1 MNDKF
6 NQLYNYLKSN
16 GMTDLDAQSFYD
28 TYRTDS
34 SKLNKLYGY
43 LKSNGMTDLD
53 PNSFRNSYFGANQS
67 KQNWRISKEKGA
79 GSLDYRKSDF
89 RTYDIV
95 EETQKGMTKEER
107 KKTGFDYTPE
117 QIAAGKKAVAMEE
130 APVIEYSDLK
140 LRRGKD
146 GVFYKVEGNN
156 WYEVA
161 FPRDM
166 SKNIINESIVSLEGS
181 DLYKINDPKKVE
193 SLNIEFGEK
202 VKLPNAGFDTDQK
215 LIKTGIDTKIPS
227 ALNKQVKPE
236 EELYDVFGGW
246 DDNTRGLRFRKND
259 RTNTW
264 EQYKPGVDSEWSV
277 VTETMAKE
285 LNKRHGGNYGSV
297 PKQAKN
303 LTDQEILNKTYGQE
317 GGSGVLKRELLPD
330 GEVTFG
336 LPKSVENASWFKT
349 LYPQTMMGQAV
360 NAEEA
365 RRRGVKSFEENVQ
378 RYVTTN
384 NIANLEEE
392 EAVKMLTNQFGRFGF
407 EFIESGAGDEMIVR
421 TKDGSREIL
430 INLDTKDPSQNLRLQ
445 DFLIVNQDPSSYEA
459 GNQKYA
465 ELINRDRRLIYSNN
479 GSNSPSLYKDLQEL
493 FNDEDYKIWSQNLP
507 YGELEQEVNQRIGEY
522 RSLMNKPGVNSSQ
535 VFKDMETF
543 KKSPMYQQ
551 YQKQKKEAFELE
563 RMKMQSLYDEVKLD
577 PGPNSRA
584 RQKVRMFLSDKY
596 LDKTRTEYN
605 AMLNDIKQSAKFLK
619 TRYDE
624 YNAELQKL
632 NTSNLTPEQ
641 IRVKKEQL
649 DKMALQLDIDRSNLV
664 RRQKAV
670 TTEAK
675 QLEYLTG
682 KYVVD
687 VAKEGGFIGG
697 LMNSFSDGISKMIK
711 TGDVVGRLQAETK
724 GSQIADNMTD
734 EEKRYYK
741 TKGYSLEEI
750 KIAEANKAWKKSK
763 EDFSNRMKSAIGDL
777 ATTKEYQKSE
787 DRGIV
792 SKALFGLAES
802 LPAMATSV
810 VNPYVSLGALS
821 AQAYSSLED
830 EMLNDPD
837 FETTPLTEMNLIALP
852 YAIGMG
858 ALERYGLRTLM
869 SNNPLAK
876 SLIMKSIQGAL
887 KKTVGK
893 GSAELLQNVL
903 DKEIKSNMAKFGV
916 RVLGGTLIE
925 AETGA
930 TQSLVLDI
938 GYKSLINEIKKDD
951 RLASEL
957 TGGEFFDTPDS
968 FMDGLKMV
976 IEDGIAEGIGGMV
989 MSGAGAISQKVI
1001 NGNISLYDNEDVD
1014 FLRTVSTDN
1023 EIRKMIVIRL
1033 KSDMLSGKIT
1043 RSEAQN
1049 QLNALDKVGAIFNAM
1064 PENLSV
1070 EDQVRSVNLM
1080 TERQRLEKEI
1090 DGKDQSLVAAQNERI
1105 TEINNELQKISKD
1118 AFQKQTTGEVSV
1130 QPEARVSEEVE
1141 GRVPETRLEEVTEEG
1156 KKESINPSQINSSE
1170 ISNRNKE
1177 AESRLR
1183 AEGVENLFI
1192 GANLPTGSLENAI
1205 PVIVDVIN
1213 GITVATYANEKTG
1226 LIDTIISGF
1235 SEKNFVGYYR
1245 IYENGKPTNKWS
1257 SKFENQETGEK
1268 NIDIKKKDN
1277 FKTMIASVQ
1286 ERLPSDHKYTE
1297 KTSISTDGLRVW
1309 NNQIDRGTYELEYDN
1324 NGNLVTDRV
1333 SINGDAL
1340 VNELGV
1346 PVNQGAFQSIR
1357 VKTEEEFNKVKKVLL
1372 PYLEKFGLNENNIY
1386 WRKPTG
1392 PAIAQGSIV
1401 QIDLPVLNP
1410 SKSKADTNN
1419 RSIEVM
1425 IEDVRSKLGHENN
1438 KKMFDEFINLLEES
1452 LNRTGFNGLT
1462 IEELEILLK
1471 GLNNNSVA
1479 IVGGVSSPTRN
1490 NVEREDL
1497 DTAWIESPSNLT
1509 PSEVYEYQKAL
1520 VKLKEYLS
1528 SMSNRQQP
1536 QSTDKIEKDR
1546 FTVEGSEPIFIGD
1559 IVKNLVN
1566 NRYAELVAL
1575 EGASQS
1581 EITIDKPI
1589 IASNTTAE
1597 LDRVKSVDMATEDG
1611 ATFNIDGTKY
1621 EGGGLVVPI
1630 VSENTTVEEITP
1642 EMISDFVEKH
1652 SSKIGDQNTVK
1663 VGIYKFPNS
1672 NKVSI
1677 DLNIVAPE
1685 SSRQQA
1691 IEFAK
1696 AADQESLFDLS
1707 TFENVKTGG
1716 TGANPTQFTDDQFKE
1731 IAKALNE
1738 GRTPS
1743 FAAPTQQNL
1752 VTLEN
1757 VEEVADK
1764 RTATATKLVLNALP
1778 DVKIY
1783 IHKTNEEY
1791 SAAIGE
1797 EYEAGD
1803 RGAYDT
1809 QEGAIHIN
1817 LAAGGNAQTVF
1828 HEAIH
1833 HALLKKGMDSGA
1845 ILDLAN
1851 GLNRIITDKK
1861 LKKRLSDFISQYE
1874 TSDQAEEYLSELGAI
1889 MAEAEIELT
1898 TTKFNQ
1904 FKALIARIFQKL
1916 GLPKSMIPFLNAM
1929 NSENAV
1935 DFINSLTKSLR
1946 TGEEIIYESNTQ
1958 EIKNPIDKIKKSKII
1973 GSSKTKIEIVYVEQD
1988 RMQELIDKGLLE
2000 QVKDISVFNGK
2011 YVATTSP
2018 DDMLVGNIFINGDL
2032 KAQGNGGL
2040 FFVTK
2045 FGDVWASSNK
2055 IVADQIANRI
2065 NKSLEIN
2072 GGKGYLV
2079 LVKGTDAKLISSPQ
2093 GASSSL
2099 KIVESLVSDGLI
2111 SPSDFRKAVISAL
2124 QNNKDTK
2131 AKINFSGKLSSSDMI
2146 SAVDSLFDDV
2156 SKSSF
2161 DNRGTL
2167 LKSIIV
2173 ELGKTESTK
2182 INSNKI
2188 IEFLGGDTSK
2198 NIGWSE
2204 TSKNTKTSQSVID
2217 LIAGISREELTK
2229 GLNGGDIYAIIE
2241 VNDEVKVSKDSHQS
2255 YPFHI
2260 KQKNGKA
2267 PKLILLENRQ
2277 NGRDVMVSSSNENI
2291 DELGK
2296 SFDGKVLGRASN
2308 GYGDGYINTSKEK
2321 EGKQIKKQ
2329 KVLTSDIGINRSDIP
2344 LDKSSENISIGKMTS
2359 SNGNILELSAKE
2371 INLSYPGKKKFV
2383 RRIEAVDNDGK
2394 KAIISF
2400 WRDKSDVLEK
2410 DNMII
2415 LHVEGVNGYGTDLI
2429 NTLISESKE
2438 DGVKKIIADDVLS
2451 LNAAKYWEDKLG
2463 FSKDPDNKSIRFLDL
2478 DSSKKFKKHKGEK
2491 ITAPVA
2497 GNKLFN
2503 EPLKD
2508 AENIARSYMQS
2519 IGMEYVPVEK
2529 ITKLDEDLSK
2539 RISDAY
2545 DQMENNPN
2553 DPKVKAAYEAM
2564 AKETLDQYDA
2574 IVKEGYNV
2582 EINNNEPYSNSE
2594 AMIKDLKD
2602 NKRMKI
2608 FSTESGFGDEPITEE
2623 QRSENLL
2630 LKDSGRKDVNGET
2643 LLINDVFRFVH
2654 DFFGHAKLG
2663 NSFGPVGEEN
2673 AWRVHS
2679 EMYSPEARKAMT
2691 SETRGQNS
2699 WVNFSGVNDAAFKK
2713 RDKAREL
2720 RKEGKTEEA
2729 DRLVGEVYEEMKFA
2743 DQKVGILPDFAIEEG
2758 TRFKKQKPTSKQEAI
2773 QKAKD
2778 KYELSVEKR
2787 GNSHEQ
2793 GVSAALGDLQ
2803 KSDWFANA
2811 DDTAREDAV
2820 REIKAFFG
2828 EKIKK
2833 APSVAKILGKPKP
2846 ETQTKTVDAL
2856 RKEFFTAWNKASREA
2871 KADLNSKRKA
2881 IGAVIKSMVRSGKIT
2896 TKQSAVITDRASSIN
2911 LDNPVIVQRFLDYV
2925 AKVFADANYQEKLSN
2940 AFSARRAIRRLTNSN
2955 NQAEVIGMAKAF
2967 LNIDPSMVEDID
2979 TYNEIADSIKN
2990 AMAPSVVRGEQVKF
3004 KQPANIADVNEYTMD
3019 EISRQEEIKKD
3030 QLLAEYDYLKDAGLI
3045 SKDMTLNEIRKI
3057 IEDMKST
3064 DTDINDDVKDF
3075 VERRLDMML
3084 GIVESI
3090 IRTGINPITGES
3102 MEISDKNKDILK
3114 AIMKMDL
3121 KELDTRSLIYL
3132 SESVDNFLNNGITS
3146 GLEANVQ
3153 SYVGAMKVKALV
3165 NAGVKSVGI
3174 KTKASKIASTEILS
3188 IPLLF
3193 EKLFRGTTIGTRIM
3207 SDMGLLDM
3215 VNGKNKAELIYNK
3228 ILESYTKQDFYGKDF
3243 MTQQNIIERGMLA
3256 YLMRNVNGDNAQVK
3270 AELNRRID
3278 AISESIEQLKEGNS
3292 DEQKLAEMYEN
3303 AFSKLKVNSRDI
3315 DIIRANSSKSN
3326 REAVDWWVDQ
3336 WKQHY
3341 TDLYD
3346 VSLSVYNTMLSSD
3359 INYTPDKMKLMSSK
3373 AQDDDITSS
3382 DSGFVSSLGYTDTKK
3397 AGVLMENVRKKP
3409 KNRYVDLNFDMNN
3422 ANSLRN
3428 ALVDINTA
3436 AAIRQ
3441 VKGFIDSNNFDKLAG
3456 DESSLIKSRV
3466 NSYVKRMKGKRVI
3479 PRSNADDIMK
3489 YFNAIAKAG
3498 TIRALG
3504 GFGSAIKQFSPVINT
3519 LINAGRFT
3527 SLTPNSNAWIDRLGM
3542 PISNRG
3548 IKSEANIDTI
3558 DKRVNVLAESV
3569 PGKIYDGIGKI
3580 GDMWLKALIQS
3591 PDAYVARSS
3600 FITYYLKSLRD
3611 QGLSTKIDWNT
3622 HEVNKKAAEYAQMM
3636 VDRQQN
3642 VSDPLLTGE
3651 LFATEDA
3658 TKKMITKLF
3667 MPFTSFVWNQR
3678 ARMINDMQILGS
3690 KVASKEDKIIAMR
3703 SLTSLTSE
3711 IIMFNVL
3718 GWAIRQLI
3726 DAVTNYFYGEDD
3738 DEEEVLFYLFGMKLT
3753 KDDIKELKTPFKNLF
3768 MDLLSPLPGLT
3779 DEFLVDRLNDLF
3791 AMYPLVGDDEIA
3803 ELIKAENDIRIANG
3817 DKPMN
3822 EKEEAKFIK
3831 DEKEKRKF
3839 QLYDEMES
3847 TGWERYIPG
3856 APGVALKTY
3865 SELKDAID
3873 LAMTGKY
3880 EDEYQGRK
3888 STKYISDEDREK
3900 VAYGLYFQIP
3910 QALGLLPREA
3920 GQIPNKGIRN
3930 IKKRS
3935 YTENQIT
3942 KMEELEKLTNRPI
3955 GKIEKVLISKNS
3967 DPKKIAMEMKMI
3979 DKLGGFDEKQ
3989 EAEYAKLRRSI
4000 SKPSMK
4006 LAQMI
4011 KGGMTAEDII
4021 RRIAENKG
4029 IVKGRTGTT
4038 RQGTVRKGTVREG
4051 KIREGQ

>member
-1 MNDKF
+1 MNDKLQ
-6 NQLYNYLKSN
+6 QLYNLYKSKGLINTTDFNTFASANSQQIQQLYNLGKKN
-16 GMTDLDAQSFYD
+16 GLFNTTDLNTF
-28 TYRTDS
+28 S
-34 SKLNKLYGY
+34 SAFSPQQKWRQVTEKESAGRLN
-43 LKSNGMTDLD
+43 
-53 PNSFRNSYFGANQS
+53 
-67 KQNWRISKEKGA
+67 
-79 GSLDYRKSDF
+79 YRKDDF
-89 RTYDIV
+89 RTWDIV

-166 SKNIINESIVSLEGS
+166 SKNIINESVVSLEGS

-215 LIKTGIDTKIPS
+215 LIKSGIDTKIPS
-227 ALNKQVKPE
+227 VLNKAVKPE
-236 EELYDVFGGW
+236 DDPYDVFGGW
-246 DDNTRGLRFRKND
+246 DDNTRGLRFRKDDYSNV
-259 RTNTW
+259 W
-264 EQYKPGVDSEWSV
+264 LQIKPGVDSGWSV

-285 LNKRHGGNYGSV
+285 LNKRYGGKYGSV
-297 PKQAKN
+297 PKQAEN
-303 LTDQEILNKTYGQE
+303 LTDYQILNKTYGQE

-330 GEVTFG
+330 GEPTFG
-336 LPKSVENASWFKT
+336 LPKSVENAGWFQT
-349 LYPQTMMGQAV
+349 LYPQTMMGQVV
-360 NAEEA
+360 NAQEA
-365 RRRGVKSFEENVQ
+365 RRRGMTSFDDKVHRFVSN
-378 RYVTTN
+378 N
-384 NIANLEEE
+384 NIARLEEE
-392 EAVKMLTNQFGRFGF
+392 EAVKMLTNEFGRYGF
-407 EFIESGAGDEMIVR
+407 EFIESGVNDEMIVR
-421 TKDGSREIL
+421 TKDGLREVV
-430 INLDTKDPSQNLRLQ
+430 INLDTDDLGENIRLQ
-445 DFLIVNQDPSSYEA
+445 DFLIVNMDPSAYEA
-459 GNQKYA
+459 GDQKYA

-479 GSNSPSLYKDLQEL
+479 GSNSASLYKDLKEL
-493 FNDEDYKIWSQNLP
+493 FNDEDYKIWAQNLP
-507 YGELEQEVNQRIGEY
+507 YGELEQEVNYRIGEY
-522 RSLMNKPGVNSSQ
+522 RSLMNKPGVNSSE

-551 YQKQKKEAFELE
+551 YQKNKKEAFELE
-563 RMKMQSLYDEVKLD
+563 RMKMQSLYDEVRLD
-577 PGPNSRA
+577 PGQNSRA

-596 LDKTRTEYN
+596 LDKAKTEYN
-605 AMLNDIKQSAKFLK
+605 AMLNDINQSAKFLK

-624 YNAELQKL
+624 YHNELQKL

-649 DKMALQLDIDRSNLV
+649 DKMALQLDVDRSNLI

-724 GSQIADNMTD
+724 GSQIADNMTE

-750 KIAEANKAWKKSK
+750 KIAEANKAWKESK
-763 EDFSNRMKSAIGDL
+763 EDLSNRMKSAIGDL
-777 ATTKEYQKSE
+777 ATTKQYQQSE

-802 LPAMATSV
+802 LPAMATSFI
-810 VNPYVSLGALS
+810 NPYVGFGSLS

-837 FETTPLTEMNLIALP
+837 FETTSLTEMNLIALP
-852 YAIGMG
+852 YAMAMG
-858 ALERYGLRTLM
+858 ALEKIGLSSAM
-869 SNNPLAK
+869 SKNPLAK
-876 SLIMKSIQGAL
+876 SLIMKSIQGAV
-887 KKTVGK
+887 KKTTGK

-903 DKEIKSNMAKFGV
+903 DKEIKSNMAKFGIRIV
-916 RVLGGTLIE
+916 GGALTE

-989 MSGAGAISQKVI
+989 MSGFGSMSQKVI

-1014 FLRTVSTDN
+1014 FLKTVSTDN
-1023 EIRKMIVIRL
+1023 ELRKMIVIKL
-1033 KSDMLSGKIT
+1033 KSDMLTGKIT
-1043 RSEAQN
+1043 KSEAEK

-1064 PENLSV
+1064 PDNLSV
-1070 EDQVRSVNLM
+1070 EDQVKSVNLM
-1080 TERQRLEKEI
+1080 SEKQRLEKEI
-1090 DGKDQSLVAAQNERI
+1090 DGKDQSLVAAQKERI
-1105 TEINNELQKISKD
+1105 TEIDNELQKISKD
-1118 AFQKQTTGEVSV
+1118 AFQKQATGEVPV
-1130 QPEARVSEEVE
+1130 QPEARVGEEVE
-1141 GRVPETRLEEVTEEG
+1141 GRKPETKLEEVTKKGQEG
-1156 KKESINPSQINSSE
+1156 VVQTQVPRKKGWQNSVVKKEESTTPSGD
-1170 ISNRNKE
+1170 K
-1177 AESRLR
+1177 
-1183 AEGVENLFI
+1183 V
-1192 GANLPTGSLENAI
+1192 T
-1205 PVIVDVIN
+1205 
-1213 GITVATYANEKTG
+1213 TYKAYAVN
-1226 LIDTIISGF
+1226 
-1235 SEKNFVGYYR
+1235 
-1245 IYENGKPTNKWS
+1245 ENGKETNMGTGILTTIGEIAPLVKGTEGELMFYDEDGNLKEDPNAELYITKTIEGTNQDGSYQQRVTVVAKGDLEFNGRIQADFTTNKNVVVGES
-1257 SKFENQETGEK
+1257 SYK
-1268 NIDIKKKDN
+1268 
-1277 FKTMIASVQ
+1277 
-1286 ERLPSDHKYTE
+1286 
-1297 KTSISTDGLRVW
+1297 
-1309 NNQIDRGTYELEYDN
+1309 
-1324 NGNLVTDRV
+1324 
-1333 SINGDAL
+1333 
-1340 VNELGV
+1340 
-1346 PVNQGAFQSIR
+1346 
-1357 VKTEEEFNKVKKVLL
+1357 
-1372 PYLEKFGLNENNIY
+1372 
-1386 WRKPTG
+1386 
-1392 PAIAQGSIV
+1392 
-1401 QIDLPVLNP
+1401 
-1410 SKSKADTNN
+1410 
-1419 RSIEVM
+1419 
-1425 IEDVRSKLGHENN
+1425 
-1438 KKMFDEFINLLEES
+1438 
-1452 LNRTGFNGLT
+1452 
-1462 IEELEILLK
+1462 
-1471 GLNNNSVA
+1471 
-1479 IVGGVSSPTRN
+1479 
-1490 NVEREDL
+1490 
-1497 DTAWIESPSNLT
+1497 SNLT
-1509 PSEVYEYQKAL
+1509 TKQQQEV
-1520 VKLKEYLS
+1520 
-1528 SMSNRQQP
+1528 
-1536 QSTDKIEKDR
+1536 
-1546 FTVEGSEPIFIGD
+1546 
-1559 IVKNLVN
+1559 
-1566 NRYAELVAL
+1566 
-1575 EGASQS
+1575 
-1581 EITIDKPI
+1581 TIDKPV
-1589 IASNTTAE
+1589 IATNTTAE
-1597 LDRVKSVDMATEDG
+1597 LDRVKSVDMETEDG

-1716 TGANPTQFTDDQFKE
+1716 TGVNPTQFTDEQFKE

-1764 RTATATKLVLNALP
+1764 RTATAIKLVLNALP

-1797 EYEAGD
+1797 EAEAGD

-1916 GLPKSMIPFLNAM
+1916 GLPKSMVPFLNAM

-1946 TGEEIIYESNTQ
+1946 TGENIMTDGFQSTI
-1958 EIKNPIDKIKKSKII
+1958 NPTNKIKKQVEVKEGYKLSYVKQSDII
-1973 GSSKTKIEIVYVEQD
+1973 DIQS
-1988 RMQELIDKGLLE
+1988 LIS
-2000 QVKDISVFNGK
+2000 DIASN
-2011 YVATTSP
+2011 
-2018 DDMLVGNIFINGDL
+2018 DQN
-2032 KAQGNGGL
+2032 
-2040 FFVTK
+2040 
-2045 FGDVWASSNK
+2045 VWFW
-2055 IVADQIANRI
+2055 VADQLGRGFVEDDVIDGKHYLDAGPSFALDPKNRERGIIWASGANPRTLQNNI
-2065 NKSLEIN
+2065 NKSDYIFIISGSPQKSKLFNKTVSNLVRSRIEKSVDFDTFKKSLIEANAPKDITSILEKYNSYDDLFN
-2072 GGKGYLV
+2072 GPDRKAFLIAIGNQANKKATKSKQLLESYNAFVDYDSLRDDFYRENGFEMGDIMLV
-2079 LVKGTDAKLISSPQ
+2079 LKPTGVGEKSDHSTYENNILGEVVGVPDSIINSYDILPEETRNKYKEDISRVQQQQVVAPY
-2093 GASSSL
+2093 GM
-2099 KIVESLVSDGLI
+2099 G
-2111 SPSDFRKAVISAL
+2111 
-2124 QNNKDTK
+2124 
-2131 AKINFSGKLSSSDMI
+2131 
-2146 SAVDSLFDDV
+2146 V
-2156 SKSSF
+2156 SK
-2161 DNRGTL
+2161 
-2167 LKSIIV
+2167 V
-2173 ELGKTESTK
+2173 
-2182 INSNKI
+2182 
-2188 IEFLGGDTSK
+2188 
-2198 NIGWSE
+2198 
-2204 TSKNTKTSQSVID
+2204 
-2217 LIAGISREELTK
+2217 
-2229 GLNGGDIYAIIE
+2229 
-2241 VNDEVKVSKDSHQS
+2241 
-2255 YPFHI
+2255 
-2260 KQKNGKA
+2260 
-2267 PKLILLENRQ
+2267 
-2277 NGRDVMVSSSNENI
+2277 
-2291 DELGK
+2291 
-2296 SFDGKVLGRASN
+2296 
-2308 GYGDGYINTSKEK
+2308 
-2321 EGKQIKKQ
+2321 
-2329 KVLTSDIGINRSDIP
+2329 
-2344 LDKSSENISIGKMTS
+2344 
-2359 SNGNILELSAKE
+2359 
-2371 INLSYPGKKKFV
+2371 
-2383 RRIEAVDNDGK
+2383 
-2394 KAIISF
+2394 
-2400 WRDKSDVLEK
+2400 
-2410 DNMII
+2410 
-2415 LHVEGVNGYGTDLI
+2415 
-2429 NTLISESKE
+2429 
-2438 DGVKKIIADDVLS
+2438 
-2451 LNAAKYWEDKLG
+2451 
-2463 FSKDPDNKSIRFLDL
+2463 
-2478 DSSKKFKKHKGEK
+2478 KKHKGEK

-2758 TRFKKQKPTSKQEAI
+2758 TRFKKQKDNTGYRSGDLIKKAETKDKFEGSDRSTGHFGTGFYFFGTKNQADQYGERATSTIDLDGYNLAKGTIELHDLLKDINNNSIGKNKNIDKLKSRIENLLNYLGKSEVTKLSRDYSELEFKSYVQSEINQKNKIESIINEINNNNVDSPSTVVMKSLGFDGVDSRGTDLDNAQYGSVVYSIKQFKKQKPTSKQEAI

-2793 GVSAALGDLQ
+2793 GVAAALGDLQ
-2803 KSDWFANA
+2803 KSNWFANA

-2881 IGAVIKSMVRSGKIT
+2881 IGAIIKSMVRSGKIT
-2896 TKQSAVITDRASSIN
+2896 TKQAAVITDRASSIN
-2911 LDNPVIVQRFLDYV
+2911 LENPVIVQRFLDYV
-2925 AKVFADANYQEKLSN
+2925 SKVFADANYQEKLSN
-2940 AFSARRAIRRLTNSN
+2940 AFSTRKAIRRLTKSN

-2979 TYNEIADSIKN
+2979 TYNEIAESIKN

-3004 KQPANIADVNEYTMD
+3004 KQPANIADVNEYTM
-3019 EISRQEEIKKD
+3019 EELSKQEEIKKD

-3090 IRTGINPITGES
+3090 IRTGVNPITGEP

-3278 AISESIEQLKEGNS
+3278 AISESIKQLKEGNS

-3373 AQDDDITSS
+3373 SQDDDITSS

-3441 VKGFIDSNNFDKLAG
+3441 VKGFMDSNNFDKLAG

-3466 NSYVKRMKGKRVI
+3466 NSYVKRMKGKRMI
-3479 PRSNADDIMK
+3479 PRSSADDIMK

-3504 GFGSAIKQFSPVINT
+3504 GVGSAIKQFSPVINT
-3519 LINAGRFT
+3519 LLNAGRFT

-3558 DKRVNVLAESV
+3558 DKRVNVLADSAV
-3569 PGKIYDGIGKI
+3569 GKVYDGVGKI

-3611 QGLSTKIDWNT
+3611 QGLSTKIDWNN
-3622 HEVNKKAAEYAQMM
+3622 HEVNKKAAEYAQMQ

-3690 KVASKEDKIIAMR
+3690 KVSSKEDKIIAMR
-3703 SLTSLTSE
+3703 SLAALPAE
-3711 IIMFNVL
+3711 IVVFNLL
-3718 GWAIRQLI
+3718 GAAIRKTI
-3726 DAVTNYFYGEDD
+3726 DAITNYFYGEDD
-3738 DEEEVLFYLFGMKLT
+3738 DEEEEVLFYVFGMKVT
-3753 KDDIKELKTPFKNLF
+3753 EDDVKEFKMPIKNLLV
-3768 MDLLSPLPGLT
+3768 DLFSPLPGLT
-3779 DEFLVDRLNDLF
+3779 DEFLVTGFNNLF
-3791 AMYPLVGDDEIA
+3791 EMYPLVGDDEIA
-3803 ELIKAENDIRIANG
+3803 ELVKAENDMRIANG
-3817 DKPMN
+3817 DKVMT
-3822 EKEEAKFIK
+3822 EKQEAEFIEE
-3831 DEKEKRKF
+3831 EKKKRTF
-3839 QLYDEMES
+3839 QLYENMES

-3888 STKYISDEDREK
+3888 STKYISEEDRKK
-3900 VAYGLYFQIP
+3900 VAYGLFFQIP

-3935 YTENQIT
+3935 YTENQKT
-3942 KMEELEKLTNRPI
+3942 KMEEVEKLTNRPI

-4000 SKPSMK
+4000 SKPNIRF
-4006 LAQMI
+4006 AQMI

-4021 RRIAENKG
+4021 RRIAE
-4029 IVKGRTGTT
+4029 I
-4038 RQGTVRKGTVREG
+4038 RKR
-4051 KIREGQ
+4051 

>member
-53 PNSFRNSYFGANQS
+53 PNSFRDSYFGSNQS
-67 KQNWRISKEKGA
+67 KQKWRQVTEKESA
-79 GSLDYRKSDF
+79 GRLNYRKDDF
-89 RTYDIV
+89 RTWDIV

-161 FPRDM
+161 FPKDM
-166 SKNIINESIVSLEGS
+166 SKNIVNESVVSLEGS

-227 ALNKQVKPE
+227 VLDKAVKPE
-236 EELYDVFGGW
+236 DDLYDVFGGW
-246 DDNTRGLRFRKND
+246 DENTRGLRFRKND

-297 PKQAKN
+297 PKQAEN
-303 LTDQEILNKTYGQE
+303 LTNEQILNKTYGQE

-330 GEVTFG
+330 GEATFG

-349 LYPQTMMGQAV
+349 LYPQTMMGEV
-360 NAEEA
+360 LNAEET

-378 RYVTTN
+378 RYVTN
-384 NIANLEEE
+384 KNIANLEEE
-392 EAVKMLTNQFGRFGF
+392 EAVKMLTNQFGRYGF

-430 INLDTKDPSQNLRLQ
+430 IDLDTKDLSQNLRLQ
-445 DFLIVNQDPSSYEA
+445 DFLIVNQDPSAYES

-479 GSNSPSLYKDLQEL
+479 GGNKVQLYRDLNEL

-507 YGELEQEVNQRIGEY
+507 FGELDQEINQRIGEY
-522 RSLMNKPGVNSSQ
+522 RSLMNEPGVNSSQ

-584 RQKVRMFLSDKY
+584 RQKVRMFLSEKY

-605 AMLNDIKQSAKFLK
+605 AMLNDINQSAKFLK

-649 DKMALQLDIDRSNLV
+649 DKMALQLDVDRSNLV
-664 RRQKAV
+664 RRQRAV

-682 KYVVD
+682 RYVVD

-711 TGDVVGRLQAETK
+711 TGDVIGRLQSETK
-724 GSQIADNMTD
+724 GSEIADNMTE

-750 KIAEANKAWKKSK
+750 KIAEANKAWKESK
-763 EDFSNRMKSAIGDL
+763 EDLSNKMKSAIGDL
-777 ATTKEYQKSE
+777 ATTKQYQKSE
-787 DRGIV
+787 DRNIV
-792 SKALFGLAES
+792 SSALFGLAES

-810 VNPYVSLGALS
+810 ISPYVGFGALS

-837 FETTPLTEMNLIALP
+837 FETTSLTEMNLIALP
-852 YAIGMG
+852 YAMGMG
-858 ALERYGLRTLM
+858 ALEKIGLSNVM
-869 SNNPLAK
+869 SKNPLAK
-876 SLIMKSIQGAL
+876 SLIMKSIQGAV

-903 DKEIKSNMAKFGV
+903 DKEIKSNMAKFGLRIV
-916 RVLGGTLIE
+916 GGALTE

-957 TGGEFFDTPDS
+957 TGGEFFDTPDT

-989 MSGAGAISQKVI
+989 MSGAGAVSQKVI

-1014 FLRTVSTDN
+1014 FLKTVSTDN
-1023 EIRKMIVIRL
+1023 ELRKMIVTKL
-1033 KSDMLSGKIT
+1033 KGDMLSGKIT
-1043 RSEAQN
+1043 KSEAQN

-1064 PENLSV
+1064 PDNLSV
-1070 EDQVRSVNLM
+1070 EDQVKSVNLM
-1080 TERQRLEKEI
+1080 SEKQRLEKEI
-1090 DGKDQSLVAAQNERI
+1090 DGKDQSLVAAQKERI
-1105 TEINNELQKISKD
+1105 TEIDNELQKISKD
-1118 AFQKQTTGEVSV
+1118 AFQKQTTGEVPV
-1130 QPEARVSEEVE
+1130 QPEARVGEEVE
-1141 GRVPETRLEEVTEEG
+1141 GREPETKLEEATKEG
-1156 KKESINPSQINSSE
+1156 
-1170 ISNRNKE
+1170 
-1177 AESRLR
+1177 
-1183 AEGVENLFI
+1183 
-1192 GANLPTGSLENAI
+1192 
-1205 PVIVDVIN
+1205 
-1213 GITVATYANEKTG
+1213 
-1226 LIDTIISGF
+1226 
-1235 SEKNFVGYYR
+1235 
-1245 IYENGKPTNKWS
+1245 
-1257 SKFENQETGEK
+1257 QE
-1268 NIDIKKKDN
+1268 
-1277 FKTMIASVQ
+1277 V
-1286 ERLPSDHKYTE
+1286 
-1297 KTSISTDGLRVW
+1297 
-1309 NNQIDRGTYELEYDN
+1309 
-1324 NGNLVTDRV
+1324 
-1333 SINGDAL
+1333 
-1340 VNELGV
+1340 
-1346 PVNQGAFQSIR
+1346 
-1357 VKTEEEFNKVKKVLL
+1357 
-1372 PYLEKFGLNENNIY
+1372 
-1386 WRKPTG
+1386 
-1392 PAIAQGSIV
+1392 
-1401 QIDLPVLNP
+1401 
-1410 SKSKADTNN
+1410 
-1419 RSIEVM
+1419 
-1425 IEDVRSKLGHENN
+1425 
-1438 KKMFDEFINLLEES
+1438 
-1452 LNRTGFNGLT
+1452 
-1462 IEELEILLK
+1462 
-1471 GLNNNSVA
+1471 
-1479 IVGGVSSPTRN
+1479 
-1490 NVEREDL
+1490 
-1497 DTAWIESPSNLT
+1497 
-1509 PSEVYEYQKAL
+1509 
-1520 VKLKEYLS
+1520 
-1528 SMSNRQQP
+1528 
-1536 QSTDKIEKDR
+1536 
-1546 FTVEGSEPIFIGD
+1546 
-1559 IVKNLVN
+1559 
-1566 NRYAELVAL
+1566 
-1575 EGASQS
+1575 
-1581 EITIDKPI
+1581 TIDKPI
-1589 IASNTTAE
+1589 IATNTTAE
-1597 LDRVKSVDMATEDG
+1597 LDRVKSVDMETEDG

-1696 AADQESLFDLS
+1696 AVDQESLFDLS

-1743 FAAPTQQNL
+1743 FVAPTQQNL

-1783 IHKTNEEY
+1783 IHNTNEEY

-1797 EYEAGD
+1797 EAEAGD

-1916 GLPKSMIPFLNAM
+1916 GLPKSMVPFLNAM

-2217 LIAGISREELTK
+2217 LIAGVSREELTK

-2277 NGRDVMVSSSNENI
+2277 NGRDVMLSSSNENI

-2308 GYGDGYINTSKEK
+2308 GYGDGYINTNYSSKK
-2321 EGKQIKKQ
+2321 LKKQ
-2329 KVLTSDIGINRSDIP
+2329 KVLTSDIGINRSEIP
-2344 LDKSSENISIGKMTS
+2344 LDESSENISIGKMTS

-2383 RRIEAVDNDGK
+2383 RRIEAVDKDGK

-2415 LHVEGVNGYGTDLI
+2415 LYVEGVNGYGTDLI

-2519 IGMEYVPVEK
+2519 IGMEYIPVEK
-2529 ITKLDEDLSK
+2529 ITKLDEGLSK

-2720 RKEGKTEEA
+2720 RKEGKIEEA

-2758 TRFKKQKPTSKQEAI
+2758 TRFKKQKDNTGYRSGDLIKKAETKDKFEGSDRSTGHFGTGFYFFGTKNQADQHGERATSTIDLDGYNLAKGTIELHDLLKDINNNSIGKNKNIDKLKSRIENLLNYLGKSEVTKLSRDYSELEFKSYVQSEINQKNKIESIINEINNNNVDSPSTVVMKSLGFDGVDSRGTDLDNAQYGSVVYSIKKFKKQKPTSKQDAI

-2793 GVSAALGDLQ
+2793 GVTAALGDLQ
-2803 KSDWFANA
+2803 KSDWYVNA

-2833 APSVAKILGKPKP
+2833 APSVAKVLGKPKP
-2846 ETQTKTVDAL
+2846 EKQTKTVDAL

-2881 IGAVIKSMVRSGKIT
+2881 IGTIIKSMVRSGKIT
-2896 TKQSAVITDRASSIN
+2896 TKQSAVIADRASSIN

-2940 AFSARRAIRRLTNSN
+2940 AFSERRAIRRLTKSN

-3064 DTDINDDVKDF
+3064 DTDVNDDVKDF

-3090 IRTGINPITGES
+3090 IRTGVNPITGEAI
-3102 MEISDKNKDILK
+3102 EVSDKNKDILK

-3146 GLEANVQ
+3146 GLESNVQ

-3256 YLMRNVNGDNAQVK
+3256 YLMRNVNGDKAQVK

-3359 INYTPDKMKLMSSK
+3359 TNYTPDKMKLMSSK
-3373 AQDDDITSS
+3373 AQDDDLTSS

-3441 VKGFIDSNNFDKLAG
+3441 VKGFMDSNNFDKLAG

-3466 NSYVKRMKGKRVI
+3466 NSYVKRMKGKRMI
-3479 PRSNADDIMK
+3479 PRSSADDIMK

-3504 GFGSAIKQFSPVINT
+3504 GVGSAIKQFSPVINT
-3519 LINAGRFT
+3519 LLNAGRFT
-3527 SLTPNSNAWIDRLGM
+3527 SLTPSSNAWIDRLGM

-3558 DKRVNVLAESV
+3558 DKRVNVLADSAV
-3569 PGKIYDGIGKI
+3569 GKVYDGVGKI

-3591 PDAYVARSS
+3591 PDAYVAKSS
-3600 FITYYLKSLRD
+3600 FITYYLKSLKD
-3611 QGLSTKIDWNT
+3611 QGLSTNIDWNT
-3622 HEVNKKAAEYAQMM
+3622 HEINKKAAEYAQMM

-3690 KVASKEDKIIAMR
+3690 KVSSKEDKIIAMK
-3703 SLTSLTSE
+3703 SLAALPAE
-3711 IIMFNVL
+3711 VIVFNLL
-3718 GWAIRQLI
+3718 GSAIRKTI
-3726 DAVTNYFYGEDD
+3726 DAITNYFYGEDD
-3738 DEEEVLFYLFGMKLT
+3738 DEEEEVLFYVFGMKVT
-3753 KDDIKELKTPFKNLF
+3753 EDDVKEFKMPIKNLLV
-3768 MDLLSPLPGLT
+3768 DLFSPLPGLT
-3779 DEFLVDRLNDLF
+3779 DEFLVTGFNNLF
-3791 AMYPLVGDDEIA
+3791 EMYPLVGDDEIA
-3803 ELIKAENDIRIANG
+3803 ELVKAENDIRIANG
-3817 DKPMN
+3817 DKPMT
-3822 EKEEAKFIK
+3822 EKQEADFIEE
-3831 DEKEKRKF
+3831 EKKKRTF
-3839 QLYDEMES
+3839 QLYENMEA

-3888 STKYISDEDREK
+3888 TIKYISDEDREK
-3900 VAYGLYFQIP
+3900 VAYGLFFQIP

-3935 YTENQIT
+3935 YTENQKT
-3942 KMEELEKLTNRPI
+3942 KIDEVEKLTNRPV
-3955 GKIEKVLISKNS
+3955 GKIEKVLIGKNS
-3967 DPKKIAMEMKMI
+3967 DPRKIAMEMKMI

-3989 EAEYAKLRRSI
+3989 EAEYAKLRRTI

-4006 LAQMI
+4006 FAQMI

-4029 IVKGRTGTT
+4029 IVKGRKGVVIE
-4038 RQGTVRKGTVREG
+4038 GTVRKGTVREG

>member
-53 PNSFRNSYFGANQS
+53 PNSFRDSYFGSNQS
-67 KQNWRISKEKGA
+67 KQKWRQVTEKESA
-79 GSLDYRKSDF
+79 GRLNYRKDDF
-89 RTYDIV
+89 RTWDIV

-161 FPRDM
+161 FPKDM
-166 SKNIINESIVSLEGS
+166 SKNIVNESVVSLEGS

-227 ALNKQVKPE
+227 VLDKAVKPE
-236 EELYDVFGGW
+236 DDLYDVFGGW
-246 DDNTRGLRFRKND
+246 DENTRGLRFKKND

-264 EQYKPGVDSEWSV
+264 MQIKPGVDSVWSV
-277 VTETMAKE
+277 VTEAMAKE
-285 LNKRHGGNYGSV
+285 LNKRYGGRYGSV
-297 PKQAKN
+297 PKQADN
-303 LTDQEILNKTYGQE
+303 LTDYQILNKTYGQE

-330 GEVTFG
+330 GEPTFG
-336 LPKSVENASWFKT
+336 LPKSVENTGWFQT
-349 LYPQTMMGQAV
+349 LYPQTMMGQVV

-445 DFLIVNQDPSSYEA
+445 DFLIVNQDPSAYES

-493 FNDEDYKIWSQNLP
+493 FNDEDYKIRSQNLP

-605 AMLNDIKQSAKFLK
+605 AMLNDINQSAKFLK

-649 DKMALQLDIDRSNLV
+649 DKMALQLDVDRSNLV

-724 GSQIADNMTD
+724 GSQIADNMTE

-750 KIAEANKAWKKSK
+750 KIAEANKAWKESK
-763 EDFSNRMKSAIGDL
+763 EDLSNRMKSAIGDL
-777 ATTKEYQKSE
+777 ATTKQYQQSE

-810 VNPYVSLGALS
+810 INPYVGFGSLS

-837 FETTPLTEMNLIALP
+837 FETTSLTEMNLIALP
-852 YAIGMG
+852 YAMGMG
-858 ALERYGLRTLM
+858 ILEKIGLSAAM
-869 SNNPLAK
+869 SKNPLAK
-876 SLIMKSIQGAL
+876 SLIMKSIQGAV
-887 KKTVGK
+887 KKTAGK

-903 DKEIKSNMAKFGV
+903 DKEIKSNMAKFGLRIV
-916 RVLGGTLIE
+916 GGALTE

-1014 FLRTVSTDN
+1014 FLKTVSTDN
-1023 EIRKMIVIRL
+1023 ELRKMIVIKL
-1033 KSDMLSGKIT
+1033 KSDMLSGKT
-1043 RSEAQN
+1043 TKAEAQN

-1064 PENLSV
+1064 PDNLSV
-1070 EDQVRSVNLM
+1070 EDQVKSVNLM
-1080 TERQRLEKEI
+1080 AEKQRLEKEI
-1090 DGKDQSLVAAQNERI
+1090 DGKDQSLVAAQKERI
-1105 TEINNELQKISKD
+1105 TEIDNELQKISKD
-1118 AFQKQTTGEVSV
+1118 AFQKQATGEVPV
-1130 QPEARVSEEVE
+1130 QPEARVGEEVE
-1141 GRVPETRLEEVTEEG
+1141 GREPETKLEEVTKEG
-1156 KKESINPSQINSSE
+1156 K
-1170 ISNRNKE
+1170 
-1177 AESRLR
+1177 
-1183 AEGVENLFI
+1183 
-1192 GANLPTGSLENAI
+1192 
-1205 PVIVDVIN
+1205 
-1213 GITVATYANEKTG
+1213 
-1226 LIDTIISGF
+1226 
-1235 SEKNFVGYYR
+1235 
-1245 IYENGKPTNKWS
+1245 
-1257 SKFENQETGEK
+1257 
-1268 NIDIKKKDN
+1268 
-1277 FKTMIASVQ
+1277 
-1286 ERLPSDHKYTE
+1286 
-1297 KTSISTDGLRVW
+1297 
-1309 NNQIDRGTYELEYDN
+1309 
-1324 NGNLVTDRV
+1324 
-1333 SINGDAL
+1333 
-1340 VNELGV
+1340 
-1346 PVNQGAFQSIR
+1346 
-1357 VKTEEEFNKVKKVLL
+1357 
-1372 PYLEKFGLNENNIY
+1372 
-1386 WRKPTG
+1386 
-1392 PAIAQGSIV
+1392 
-1401 QIDLPVLNP
+1401 
-1410 SKSKADTNN
+1410 
-1419 RSIEVM
+1419 EV
-1425 IEDVRSKLGHENN
+1425 
-1438 KKMFDEFINLLEES
+1438 
-1452 LNRTGFNGLT
+1452 
-1462 IEELEILLK
+1462 
-1471 GLNNNSVA
+1471 
-1479 IVGGVSSPTRN
+1479 
-1490 NVEREDL
+1490 
-1497 DTAWIESPSNLT
+1497 
-1509 PSEVYEYQKAL
+1509 
-1520 VKLKEYLS
+1520 
-1528 SMSNRQQP
+1528 
-1536 QSTDKIEKDR
+1536 
-1546 FTVEGSEPIFIGD
+1546 
-1559 IVKNLVN
+1559 
-1566 NRYAELVAL
+1566 
-1575 EGASQS
+1575 
-1581 EITIDKPI
+1581 TIDKPI
-1589 IASNTTAE
+1589 IATNTTAE
-1597 LDRVKSVDMATEDG
+1597 LDRVKSVDMETEDG

-1716 TGANPTQFTDDQFKE
+1716 TGVNPTQFTDEQFKE

-1797 EYEAGD
+1797 EYEDGE

-1861 LKKRLSDFISQYE
+1861 LKEWLSDFISQYK

-1916 GLPKSMIPFLNAM
+1916 GLPKSMVPFLNAM

-2217 LIAGISREELTK
+2217 LIAGVSREELTK

-2277 NGRDVMVSSSNENI
+2277 NGRDVMLSSSNENI

-2308 GYGDGYINTSKEK
+2308 GYGDGYINTNYSSKK
-2321 EGKQIKKQ
+2321 LKKQ
-2329 KVLTSDIGINRSDIP
+2329 KVLTSDIGINRSEIP

-2383 RRIEAVDNDGK
+2383 RRIEAVDKDGK

-2415 LHVEGVNGYGTDLI
+2415 LYVEGVNGYGTDLI

-2463 FSKDPDNKSIRFLDL
+2463 FSKDPDDKSIRFLDL

-2519 IGMEYVPVEK
+2519 IGMEYIPVEK
-2529 ITKLDEDLSK
+2529 ITKLDEGLSK

-2720 RKEGKTEEA
+2720 RKEGKIEEA

-2758 TRFKKQKPTSKQEAI
+2758 TRFKKQKDNTGYRSGDLIKKAETKDKFEGSDRSTGHFGTGFYFFGTKNQADQYGERATSTIDLDGYNLAKGTIELHDLLKDINNNSIGKNKNIDKLKSRIENLLNYLGKSEVTKLSRDYSELEFKSYVQSEINQKNKIESIINEINNNNVDSPSTVVMKSLGFDGVDSRGTDLDNAQYGSVVYSIKKFKKQKPTSKQEAI

-2793 GVSAALGDLQ
+2793 GVAAALGDLQ
-2803 KSDWFANA
+2803 KSNWFANA

-2881 IGAVIKSMVRSGKIT
+2881 IGAIIKSMVRSGKIT

-2940 AFSARRAIRRLTNSN
+2940 AFSARRAIRRLTKSN

-3090 IRTGINPITGES
+3090 IRNGINPITGES
-3102 MEISDKNKDILK
+3102 MEVSDKNKDILK

-3146 GLEANVQ
+3146 GLESNVQ

-3359 INYTPDKMKLMSSK
+3359 INYTPDKMKLMASK

-3441 VKGFIDSNNFDKLAG
+3441 VKGFMDSNNFDKLAG

-3466 NSYVKRMKGKRVI
+3466 NSYVKRMKGKRMI
-3479 PRSNADDIMK
+3479 PRSSADDIMK

-3504 GFGSAIKQFSPVINT
+3504 GIGSAIKQFSPVINT
-3519 LINAGRFT
+3519 LLNAGRFT

-3558 DKRVNVLAESV
+3558 DKRVNVLADSAV
-3569 PGKIYDGIGKI
+3569 GKVYDGVGKI

-3591 PDAYVARSS
+3591 PDAYVAKSS

-3611 QGLSTKIDWNT
+3611 QGLSTNIDWNN
-3622 HEVNKKAAEYAQMM
+3622 HEVNKKAAEYAQMQ

-3690 KVASKEDKIIAMR
+3690 KVSSKEDKIIAMR
-3703 SLTSLTSE
+3703 SLAALPAE
-3711 IIMFNVL
+3711 IVVFNLL
-3718 GWAIRQLI
+3718 GAAIRKTI
-3726 DAVTNYFYGEDD
+3726 DAITNYFYGEDD
-3738 DEEEVLFYLFGMKLT
+3738 DEEEEVLFYVFGMKVT
-3753 KDDIKELKTPFKNLF
+3753 EDDVKEFKMPIKNLLV
-3768 MDLLSPLPGLT
+3768 DLFSPLPGLT
-3779 DEFLVDRLNDLF
+3779 DEFLITGFNNLF
-3791 AMYPLVGDDEIA
+3791 EMYPLVGDDEIA
-3803 ELIKAENDIRIANG
+3803 ELVKAENDIRIANG
-3817 DKPMN
+3817 DKPMT
-3822 EKEEAKFIK
+3822 EKQEADFIEE
-3831 DEKEKRKF
+3831 EKKKRTF
-3839 QLYDEMES
+3839 QLYENMEA

-3888 STKYISDEDREK
+3888 TIKYISDEDREK
-3900 VAYGLYFQIP
+3900 VAYGLFFQIP

-3935 YTENQIT
+3935 YTENQKT
-3942 KMEELEKLTNRPI
+3942 KIDEVEKLTNRPV
-3955 GKIEKVLISKNS
+3955 GKIEKVLIGKNS
-3967 DPKKIAMEMKMI
+3967 DPRKIAMEMKMI

-3989 EAEYAKLRRSI
+3989 EAEYAKLRRTI

-4006 LAQMI
+4006 FAQMI

>member
-53 PNSFRNSYFGANQS
+53 PNSFRDSYFGSNQS
-67 KQNWRISKEKGA
+67 KQKWRQVTEKESA
-79 GSLDYRKSDF
+79 GRLNYRKDDF
-89 RTYDIV
+89 RTWDIV

-161 FPRDM
+161 FPKDM
-166 SKNIINESIVSLEGS
+166 SKNIVNESVVSLEGS

-227 ALNKQVKPE
+227 VLDKAVKPE
-236 EELYDVFGGW
+236 DDLYDVFGGW
-246 DDNTRGLRFRKND
+246 DENTRGLRFKKND

-264 EQYKPGVDSEWSV
+264 MQIKPGVDSVWSV
-277 VTETMAKE
+277 VTEAMAKE
-285 LNKRHGGNYGSV
+285 LNKRYGGRYGSV
-297 PKQAKN
+297 PKQADN
-303 LTDQEILNKTYGQE
+303 LTDYQILNKTYGQE

-330 GEVTFG
+330 GEPTFG
-336 LPKSVENASWFKT
+336 LPKSVENTGWFQT
-349 LYPQTMMGQAV
+349 LYPQTMMGQVV

-445 DFLIVNQDPSSYEA
+445 DFLIVNQDPSAYES

-479 GSNSPSLYKDLQEL
+479 GGNKVQLYRDLNEL

-507 YGELEQEVNQRIGEY
+507 FGELDQEINQRIGEY
-522 RSLMNKPGVNSSQ
+522 RSLMNEPGVNSSQ

-584 RQKVRMFLSDKY
+584 RQKVRMFLSEKY

-605 AMLNDIKQSAKFLK
+605 AMLNDINQSAKFLK

-649 DKMALQLDIDRSNLV
+649 DKMALQLDVDRSNLV
-664 RRQKAV
+664 RRQRAV

-682 KYVVD
+682 RYVVD

-711 TGDVVGRLQAETK
+711 TGDVIGRLQSETK
-724 GSQIADNMTD
+724 GSEIADNMTE

-750 KIAEANKAWKKSK
+750 KIAEANKAWKESK
-763 EDFSNRMKSAIGDL
+763 EDLSNKMKSAIGDL
-777 ATTKEYQKSE
+777 ATTKQYQKSE
-787 DRGIV
+787 DRNIV
-792 SKALFGLAES
+792 SSALFGLAES

-810 VNPYVSLGALS
+810 ISPYVGFGALS

-837 FETTPLTEMNLIALP
+837 FETTSLTEMNLIALP
-852 YAIGMG
+852 YAMGMG
-858 ALERYGLRTLM
+858 ALEKIGLSNVM
-869 SNNPLAK
+869 SKNPLAK
-876 SLIMKSIQGAL
+876 SLIMKSIQGAV

-903 DKEIKSNMAKFGV
+903 DKEIKSNMAKFGLRIV
-916 RVLGGTLIE
+916 GGALTE

-957 TGGEFFDTPDS
+957 TGGEFFDTPDT
-968 FMDGLKMV
+968 FMDGIKMV

-1014 FLRTVSTDN
+1014 FLKTVSTDN
-1023 EIRKMIVIRL
+1023 ELRKMIVTNL
-1033 KSDMLSGKIT
+1033 KGDMLSGKIT
-1043 RSEAQN
+1043 KAEAQN

-1064 PENLSV
+1064 PDNLSV
-1070 EDQVRSVNLM
+1070 EDQVKSVNLM
-1080 TERQRLEKEI
+1080 AEKQRIEKEI
-1090 DGKDQSLVAAQNERI
+1090 DGKDQSLVAAQKERI
-1105 TEINNELQKISKD
+1105 TEIDNELQKISKD
-1118 AFQKQTTGEVSV
+1118 AFQKQATGEVPV
-1130 QPEARVSEEVE
+1130 QPEARVGEEVE
-1141 GRVPETRLEEVTEEG
+1141 GREPETKLEEVTKEG
-1156 KKESINPSQINSSE
+1156 K
-1170 ISNRNKE
+1170 
-1177 AESRLR
+1177 
-1183 AEGVENLFI
+1183 
-1192 GANLPTGSLENAI
+1192 
-1205 PVIVDVIN
+1205 
-1213 GITVATYANEKTG
+1213 
-1226 LIDTIISGF
+1226 
-1235 SEKNFVGYYR
+1235 
-1245 IYENGKPTNKWS
+1245 
-1257 SKFENQETGEK
+1257 
-1268 NIDIKKKDN
+1268 
-1277 FKTMIASVQ
+1277 
-1286 ERLPSDHKYTE
+1286 
-1297 KTSISTDGLRVW
+1297 
-1309 NNQIDRGTYELEYDN
+1309 
-1324 NGNLVTDRV
+1324 
-1333 SINGDAL
+1333 
-1340 VNELGV
+1340 
-1346 PVNQGAFQSIR
+1346 
-1357 VKTEEEFNKVKKVLL
+1357 
-1372 PYLEKFGLNENNIY
+1372 
-1386 WRKPTG
+1386 
-1392 PAIAQGSIV
+1392 
-1401 QIDLPVLNP
+1401 
-1410 SKSKADTNN
+1410 
-1419 RSIEVM
+1419 EV
-1425 IEDVRSKLGHENN
+1425 
-1438 KKMFDEFINLLEES
+1438 
-1452 LNRTGFNGLT
+1452 
-1462 IEELEILLK
+1462 
-1471 GLNNNSVA
+1471 
-1479 IVGGVSSPTRN
+1479 
-1490 NVEREDL
+1490 
-1497 DTAWIESPSNLT
+1497 
-1509 PSEVYEYQKAL
+1509 
-1520 VKLKEYLS
+1520 
-1528 SMSNRQQP
+1528 
-1536 QSTDKIEKDR
+1536 
-1546 FTVEGSEPIFIGD
+1546 
-1559 IVKNLVN
+1559 
-1566 NRYAELVAL
+1566 
-1575 EGASQS
+1575 
-1581 EITIDKPI
+1581 TIDKPI
-1589 IASNTTAE
+1589 IATNTTAE
-1597 LDRVKSVDMATEDG
+1597 LDRVKSVDMETEDG

-1716 TGANPTQFTDDQFKE
+1716 TGVNPTQFTDEQFKE

-1743 FAAPTQQNL
+1743 FSTPTQQNI

-1783 IHKTNEEY
+1783 IHNTNEEY

-1797 EYEAGD
+1797 EAETGD

-1916 GLPKSMIPFLNAM
+1916 GLPKSMVPFLNAM

-1946 TGEEIIYESNTQ
+1946 TGEEVEVSQREKKSEGIKKQAVTIMEGKESMEEFGLPKGKNITRKIGEALEARQRSKYGTIDQKDNSTNARKKISNWMVDEVKYFIKLMGDKSGKGWYGELYQKSLDAMSKVFPEMKNDQNARDLFTMLVAITSDGQKVMSNFKLAAAAYDYYKKNGKMPSTLPGQRVASFESN
-1958 EIKNPIDKIKKSKII
+1958 
-1973 GSSKTKIEIVYVEQD
+1973 
-1988 RMQELIDKGLLE
+1988 L
-2000 QVKDISVFNGK
+2000 
-2011 YVATTSP
+2011 
-2018 DDMLVGNIFINGDL
+2018 
-2032 KAQGNGGL
+2032 
-2040 FFVTK
+2040 
-2045 FGDVWASSNK
+2045 
-2055 IVADQIANRI
+2055 NRI
-2065 NKSLEIN
+2065 NKLLTDYNGDIAAIKKDLMEVKSIEEIN
-2072 GGKGYLV
+2072 KERRKQGLEPLSTNWPVSFKAPFAASVFGP
-2079 LVKGTDAKLISSPQ
+2079 KLGMFYSN
-2093 GASSSL
+2093 L
-2099 KIVESLVSDGLI
+2099 
-2111 SPSDFRKAVISAL
+2111 
-2124 QNNKDTK
+2124 
-2131 AKINFSGKLSSSDMI
+2131 SGNEAYPTLDRWWSRT
-2146 SAVDSLFDDV
+2146 F
-2156 SKSSF
+2156 
-2161 DNRGTL
+2161 NRYRGTL
-2167 LKSIIV
+2167 IPGLKSGFSKKGEAIGLDRFKQLLGNAGMSNEEALLASKSYRDSYAAKGYKNGSDIEKAANTIYKIAFENLNDAPFTKNDRQFMYDTVSDAV
-2173 ELGKTESTK
+2173 EILNKQGYNLSIADVQAILWYFEKNLYKTLGVQAKIEGISYEDAANYTYNKWKESGKKFDYK
-2182 INSNKI
+2182 IN
-2188 IEFLGGDTSK
+2188 E
-2198 NIGWSE
+2198 SE
-2204 TSKNTKTSQSVID
+2204 EGQSVED
-2217 LIAGISREELTK
+2217 ADE
-2229 GLNGGDIYAIIE
+2229 DIEA
-2241 VNDEVKVSKDSHQS
+2241 
-2255 YPFHI
+2255 
-2260 KQKNGKA
+2260 
-2267 PKLILLENRQ
+2267 
-2277 NGRDVMVSSSNENI
+2277 
-2291 DELGK
+2291 
-2296 SFDGKVLGRASN
+2296 
-2308 GYGDGYINTSKEK
+2308 

-2329 KVLTSDIGINRSDIP
+2329 KSTIKIYGEDFTETFEKSGIPFAYLSDIKNKTIPDWMGGENKKITELRKSILDSIDRSLEYWKNDLSKQSKKIYDSDSNLELRKSLINKKSDRILSLEKLKSNVENNLLSLSDI
-2344 LDKSSENISIGKMTS
+2344 
-2359 SNGNILELSAKE
+2359 E
-2371 INLSYPGKKKFV
+2371 INY
-2383 RRIEAVDNDGK
+2383 VD
-2394 KAIISF
+2394 
-2400 WRDKSDVLEK
+2400 
-2410 DNMII
+2410 
-2415 LHVEGVNGYGTDLI
+2415 EGT
-2429 NTLISESKE
+2429 
-2438 DGVKKIIADDVLS
+2438 
-2451 LNAAKYWEDKLG
+2451 
-2463 FSKDPDNKSIRFLDL
+2463 
-2478 DSSKKFKKHKGEK
+2478 KFKKHKGEK

-2519 IGMEYVPVEK
+2519 IGMEYIPVEK
-2529 ITKLDEDLSK
+2529 ITKLDEGLSK

-2720 RKEGKTEEA
+2720 RKEGKIEEA

-2758 TRFKKQKPTSKQEAI
+2758 TRFKKQKPTSKQDAI

-2793 GVSAALGDLQ
+2793 GVTAALGDLQ
-2803 KSDWFANA
+2803 KSDWYVNA

-2881 IGAVIKSMVRSGKIT
+2881 IGAIIKSMVRSGKIT

-2940 AFSARRAIRRLTNSN
+2940 AFSARRAIRRLTKSN

-3090 IRTGINPITGES
+3090 IRTGVNPITGES
-3102 MEISDKNKDILK
+3102 IEISDKNKDILK

-3359 INYTPDKMKLMSSK
+3359 INYTPDKMKLMASK

-3441 VKGFIDSNNFDKLAG
+3441 VKGFMDSNNFDKLAG

-3466 NSYVKRMKGKRVI
+3466 NSYVKRMKGKRMI
-3479 PRSNADDIMK
+3479 PRSSADDIMK

-3504 GFGSAIKQFSPVINT
+3504 GIGSAIKQFSPVINT
-3519 LINAGRFT
+3519 LLNAGRFT

-3558 DKRVNVLAESV
+3558 DKRVNVLADSAV
-3569 PGKIYDGIGKI
+3569 GKVYDGVGKI

-3591 PDAYVARSS
+3591 PDAYVAKSS

-3611 QGLSTKIDWNT
+3611 QGLSTNIDWNN
-3622 HEVNKKAAEYAQMM
+3622 HEVNKKAAEYAQMQ

-3690 KVASKEDKIIAMR
+3690 KVSSKEDKIIAMR
-3703 SLTSLTSE
+3703 SLAALPAE
-3711 IIMFNVL
+3711 IVVFNLL
-3718 GWAIRQLI
+3718 GAAIRKTI
-3726 DAVTNYFYGEDD
+3726 DAITNYFYGEDD
-3738 DEEEVLFYLFGMKLT
+3738 DEEEEVLFYVFGMKVT
-3753 KDDIKELKTPFKNLF
+3753 EDDVKEFKMPIKNLLV
-3768 MDLLSPLPGLT
+3768 DLFSPLPGLT
-3779 DEFLVDRLNDLF
+3779 DEFLITGFNNLF
-3791 AMYPLVGDDEIA
+3791 EMYPLVGDDEIA
-3803 ELIKAENDIRIANG
+3803 ELVKAENDIRIANG
-3817 DKPMN
+3817 DKPMT
-3822 EKEEAKFIK
+3822 EKQEADFIEE
-3831 DEKEKRKF
+3831 EKKKRTF
-3839 QLYDEMES
+3839 QLYENMEA

-3888 STKYISDEDREK
+3888 TIKYISDEDREK
-3900 VAYGLYFQIP
+3900 VAYGLFFQIP

-3935 YTENQIT
+3935 YTENQKT
-3942 KMEELEKLTNRPI
+3942 KIDEVEKLTNRPV
-3955 GKIEKVLISKNS
+3955 GKIEKVLIGKNS
-3967 DPKKIAMEMKMI
+3967 DPRKIAMEMKMI

-3989 EAEYAKLRRSI
+3989 EAEYAKLRRTI

-4006 LAQMI
+4006 FAQMI

>member
-53 PNSFRNSYFGANQS
+53 PNSFRDSYFGSNQS
-67 KQNWRISKEKGA
+67 KQKWRQVTEKESA
-79 GSLDYRKSDF
+79 GRLNYRKDDF
-89 RTYDIV
+89 RTWDIV

-161 FPRDM
+161 FPKDM
-166 SKNIINESIVSLEGS
+166 SKNIVNESVVSLEGS

-227 ALNKQVKPE
+227 VLDKAVKPE
-236 EELYDVFGGW
+236 DDLYDVFGGW
-246 DDNTRGLRFRKND
+246 DENTRGLRFKKND

-264 EQYKPGVDSEWSV
+264 MQIKPGVDSVWSV
-277 VTETMAKE
+277 VTEAMAKE
-285 LNKRHGGNYGSV
+285 LNKRYGGRYGSV
-297 PKQAKN
+297 PKQADN
-303 LTDQEILNKTYGQE
+303 LTDYQILNKTYGQE

-330 GEVTFG
+330 GEPTFG
-336 LPKSVENASWFKT
+336 LPKSVENTGWFQT
-349 LYPQTMMGQAV
+349 LYPQTMMGQVV

-445 DFLIVNQDPSSYEA
+445 DFLIVNQDPSAYES

-584 RQKVRMFLSDKY
+584 RQKVRMFLSEKY

-605 AMLNDIKQSAKFLK
+605 AMLNDINQSAKFLK

-649 DKMALQLDIDRSNLV
+649 DKMALQLDVDRSNLV
-664 RRQKAV
+664 RRQRAV

-682 KYVVD
+682 RYVVD

-711 TGDVVGRLQAETK
+711 TGDVIGRLQSETK
-724 GSQIADNMTD
+724 GSEIADNMTE

-750 KIAEANKAWKKSK
+750 KIAEANKAWKESK
-763 EDFSNRMKSAIGDL
+763 EDLSNKMKSAIGDL
-777 ATTKEYQKSE
+777 ATTKQYQKSE
-787 DRGIV
+787 DRNIV
-792 SKALFGLAES
+792 SSALFGLAES

-810 VNPYVSLGALS
+810 ISPYVGFGALS

-837 FETTPLTEMNLIALP
+837 FETTSLTEMNLIALP
-852 YAIGMG
+852 YAMGMG
-858 ALERYGLRTLM
+858 ALEKIGLSNVM
-869 SNNPLAK
+869 SKNPLAK
-876 SLIMKSIQGAL
+876 SLIMKSIQGAV

-903 DKEIKSNMAKFGV
+903 DKEIKSNMAKFGLRIV
-916 RVLGGTLIE
+916 GGALTE

-957 TGGEFFDTPDS
+957 TGGEFFDTPDT

-989 MSGAGAISQKVI
+989 MSGAGAVSQKVI

-1014 FLRTVSTDN
+1014 FLKTVSTDN
-1023 EIRKMIVIRL
+1023 ELRKMIVTKL
-1033 KSDMLSGKIT
+1033 KGDMLSGKIT
-1043 RSEAQN
+1043 KSEAQN

-1064 PENLSV
+1064 PDNLSV
-1070 EDQVRSVNLM
+1070 EDQVKSVNLM
-1080 TERQRLEKEI
+1080 SEKQRLEKEI
-1090 DGKDQSLVAAQNERI
+1090 DGKDQSLVAAQKERI
-1105 TEINNELQKISKD
+1105 TEIDNELQKISKD
-1118 AFQKQTTGEVSV
+1118 AFQKQTTGEVPV
-1130 QPEARVSEEVE
+1130 QPEARVGEEVE
-1141 GRVPETRLEEVTEEG
+1141 GREPETKLEEATKEG
-1156 KKESINPSQINSSE
+1156 
-1170 ISNRNKE
+1170 
-1177 AESRLR
+1177 
-1183 AEGVENLFI
+1183 
-1192 GANLPTGSLENAI
+1192 
-1205 PVIVDVIN
+1205 
-1213 GITVATYANEKTG
+1213 
-1226 LIDTIISGF
+1226 
-1235 SEKNFVGYYR
+1235 
-1245 IYENGKPTNKWS
+1245 
-1257 SKFENQETGEK
+1257 QE
-1268 NIDIKKKDN
+1268 
-1277 FKTMIASVQ
+1277 V
-1286 ERLPSDHKYTE
+1286 
-1297 KTSISTDGLRVW
+1297 
-1309 NNQIDRGTYELEYDN
+1309 
-1324 NGNLVTDRV
+1324 
-1333 SINGDAL
+1333 
-1340 VNELGV
+1340 
-1346 PVNQGAFQSIR
+1346 
-1357 VKTEEEFNKVKKVLL
+1357 
-1372 PYLEKFGLNENNIY
+1372 
-1386 WRKPTG
+1386 
-1392 PAIAQGSIV
+1392 
-1401 QIDLPVLNP
+1401 
-1410 SKSKADTNN
+1410 
-1419 RSIEVM
+1419 
-1425 IEDVRSKLGHENN
+1425 
-1438 KKMFDEFINLLEES
+1438 
-1452 LNRTGFNGLT
+1452 
-1462 IEELEILLK
+1462 
-1471 GLNNNSVA
+1471 
-1479 IVGGVSSPTRN
+1479 
-1490 NVEREDL
+1490 
-1497 DTAWIESPSNLT
+1497 
-1509 PSEVYEYQKAL
+1509 
-1520 VKLKEYLS
+1520 
-1528 SMSNRQQP
+1528 
-1536 QSTDKIEKDR
+1536 
-1546 FTVEGSEPIFIGD
+1546 
-1559 IVKNLVN
+1559 
-1566 NRYAELVAL
+1566 
-1575 EGASQS
+1575 
-1581 EITIDKPI
+1581 TIDKPI
-1589 IASNTTAE
+1589 IATNTTAE
-1597 LDRVKSVDMATEDG
+1597 LDRVKSVDMETEDG

-1743 FAAPTQQNL
+1743 FVAPTQQNL

-1757 VEEVADK
+1757 VEEVAYK

-1778 DVKIY
+1778 GVKIY
-1783 IHKTNEEY
+1783 IHNTNEEY

-1797 EYEAGD
+1797 EAEDGD

-1833 HALLKKGMDSGA
+1833 HALLNKGMDSGA

-1861 LKKRLSDFISQYE
+1861 LKKRLSDFVSQYE
-1874 TSDQAEEYLSELGAI
+1874 TTDQAEEYLSELGAI
-1889 MAEAEIELT
+1889 MAEAEVELT

-1916 GLPKSMIPFLNAM
+1916 GLPKSMVPFLNAM

-1935 DFINSLTKSLR
+1935 EFINSLTRSLR
-1946 TGEEIIYESNTQ
+1946 TGEEIEVSAEKVNT
-1958 EIKNPIDKIKKSKII
+1958 EELSIKKRKTGAFELSYFEDASDFKKLVEEGLVENNYDINKIS
-1973 GSSKTKIEIVYVEQD
+1973 GEVVAVHQPDNMFVGDLNY
-1988 RMQELIDKGLLE
+1988 KG
-2000 QVKDISVFNGK
+2000 K
-2011 YVATTSP
+2011 
-2018 DDMLVGNIFINGDL
+2018 NIF
-2032 KAQGNGGL
+2032 KGNGGV
-2040 FFVTK
+2040 FYTSIT
-2045 FGDVWASSNK
+2045 GNVWASGSETSAKSLTNL
-2055 IVADQIANRI
+2055 I
-2065 NKSLEIN
+2065 NKSLNESTD
-2072 GGKGYLV
+2072 GVGRLV
-2079 LVKGTDAKLISSPQ
+2079 LVRGTDSKMISSTE
-2093 GASSSL
+2093 GVKAGMSIIELLVDEGLINRSEFRSSL
-2099 KIVESLVSDGLI
+2099 IRAGKKFNID
-2111 SPSDFRKAVISAL
+2111 
-2124 QNNKDTK
+2124 
-2131 AKINFSGKLSSSDMI
+2131 FSGKDSSAAIHKDIKEKFMDVKNSTFQKRGDFFDEVINDLSKTSESVNNNI
-2146 SAVDSLFDDV
+2146 SGIRD
-2156 SKSSF
+2156 
-2161 DNRGTL
+2161 
-2167 LKSIIV
+2167 
-2173 ELGKTESTK
+2173 
-2182 INSNKI
+2182 
-2188 IEFLGGDTSK
+2188 FLGSK
-2198 NIGWSE
+2198 RKISF
-2204 TSKNTKTSQSVID
+2204 SKDGVRDSI
-2217 LIAGISREELTK
+2217 
-2229 GLNGGDIYAIIE
+2229 GDILTERLLLDLPTSHVYAIIE
-2241 VNDEVKVSKDSHQS
+2241 VTEPVTYEERKGHDSYPWVLKSKSKPKLKLLSNRNHAVKDGVFEMIDGSEVTQGKLGLAQRGMGTAKVSSK
-2255 YPFHI
+2255 
-2260 KQKNGKA
+2260 G
-2267 PKLILLENRQ
+2267 NR
-2277 NGRDVMVSSSNENI
+2277 
-2291 DELGK
+2291 
-2296 SFDGKVLGRASN
+2296 
-2308 GYGDGYINTSKEK
+2308 
-2321 EGKQIKKQ
+2321 IKKQ
-2329 KVLTSDIGINRSDIP
+2329 KST
-2344 LDKSSENISIGKMTS
+2344 
-2359 SNGNILELSAKE
+2359 KE
-2371 INLSYPGKKKFV
+2371 IADDFKK
-2383 RRIEAVDNDGK
+2383 DYNDGK
-2394 KAIISF
+2394 LKKGDFGGSRNLGVFDYEGKIVKVVQKRRSISQDQIQSMKNRLSDMDNIYFAEESIDLGNNIAAIIMPKASGIDASRLTKEDIDNIPKKH
-2400 WRDKSDVLEK
+2400 WDKFEQDVRKLSDR
-2410 DNMII
+2410 
-2415 LHVEGVNGYGTDLI
+2415 GVQTDLSKRDNLFYDKNKGFQFIDI
-2429 NTLISESKE
+2429 NGISM
-2438 DGVKKIIADDVLS
+2438 
-2451 LNAAKYWEDKLG
+2451 
-2463 FSKDPDNKSIRFLDL
+2463 DNTSTEKF
-2478 DSSKKFKKHKGEK
+2478 FKKDGAEYYYSFEQYRFFPEKFEGGKKMFENIPEYNRFKKSKGEK
-2491 ITAPVA
+2491 LTEPVA

-2529 ITKLDEDLSK
+2529 ITKLDEGLSK

-2574 IVKEGYNV
+2574 ILKEGYNV

-2699 WVNFSGVNDAAFKK
+2699 WVNFSGVNDAVFKK

-2720 RKEGKTEEA
+2720 RKEGKIEEA
-2729 DRLVGEVYEEMKFA
+2729 DRLVGEVYEEMSFA

-2758 TRFKKQKPTSKQEAI
+2758 TRFKKQKPTSKQDAI

-2793 GVSAALGDLQ
+2793 GVTAALGDLQ
-2803 KSDWFANA
+2803 KSDWYVNA

-2833 APSVAKILGKPKP
+2833 APSVAKVLGKPKP
-2846 ETQTKTVDAL
+2846 EKQTKTVDAL

-2881 IGAVIKSMVRSGKIT
+2881 IGTIIKSMVRSGKIT
-2896 TKQSAVITDRASSIN
+2896 TKQSAVIADRASSIN

-2940 AFSARRAIRRLTNSN
+2940 AFSERRAIRRLTKSN

-3064 DTDINDDVKDF
+3064 DTDVNDDVKDF

-3090 IRTGINPITGES
+3090 IRTGVNPITGEAI
-3102 MEISDKNKDILK
+3102 EVSDKNKDILK

-3146 GLEANVQ
+3146 GLESNVQ

-3256 YLMRNVNGDNAQVK
+3256 YLMRNVNGDKAQVK

-3359 INYTPDKMKLMSSK
+3359 TNYTPDKMKLMSSK
-3373 AQDDDITSS
+3373 AQDDDLTSS

-3441 VKGFIDSNNFDKLAG
+3441 VKGFMDSNNFDKLAG

-3466 NSYVKRMKGKRVI
+3466 NSYVKRMKGKRMI
-3479 PRSNADDIMK
+3479 PRSSADDIMK

-3504 GFGSAIKQFSPVINT
+3504 GVGSAIKQFSPVINT
-3519 LINAGRFT
+3519 LLNAGRFT
-3527 SLTPNSNAWIDRLGM
+3527 SLTPSSNAWIDRLGM

-3558 DKRVNVLAESV
+3558 DKRVNVLADSAV
-3569 PGKIYDGIGKI
+3569 GKVYDGVGKI

-3591 PDAYVARSS
+3591 PDAYVAKSS
-3600 FITYYLKSLRD
+3600 FITYYLKSLKD
-3611 QGLSTKIDWNT
+3611 QGLSTNIDWNT
-3622 HEVNKKAAEYAQMM
+3622 HEINKKAAEYAQMM

-3690 KVASKEDKIIAMR
+3690 KVSSKEDKIIAMK
-3703 SLTSLTSE
+3703 SLAALPAE
-3711 IIMFNVL
+3711 VIVFNLL
-3718 GWAIRQLI
+3718 GAAIRKTI
-3726 DAVTNYFYGEDD
+3726 DAITNYFYGEDD
-3738 DEEEVLFYLFGMKLT
+3738 DEEEEVLFYVFGMKVT
-3753 KDDIKELKTPFKNLF
+3753 EDDVKEFKMPIKNLLV
-3768 MDLLSPLPGLT
+3768 DLFSPLPGLT
-3779 DEFLVDRLNDLF
+3779 DEFLVTGFNNLF
-3791 AMYPLVGDDEIA
+3791 EMYPLVGDDEIA
-3803 ELIKAENDIRIANG
+3803 ELVKAENDIRIANG
-3817 DKPMN
+3817 DKPMT
-3822 EKEEAKFIK
+3822 EKQEADFIEE
-3831 DEKEKRKF
+3831 EKKKRTF
-3839 QLYDEMES
+3839 QLYENMEA

-3888 STKYISDEDREK
+3888 TIKYISDEDREK
-3900 VAYGLYFQIP
+3900 VAYGLFFQIP

-3935 YTENQIT
+3935 YTENQKT
-3942 KMEELEKLTNRPI
+3942 KIDEVEKLTNRPV
-3955 GKIEKVLISKNS
+3955 GKIEKVLIGKNS
-3967 DPKKIAMEMKMI
+3967 DPRKIAMEMKMI

-3989 EAEYAKLRRSI
+3989 EAEYAKLRRTI

-4006 LAQMI
+4006 FAQMI

>member
-53 PNSFRNSYFGANQS
+53 PNSFRDSYFGANQS
-67 KQNWRISKEKGA
+67 KQNWRISKEQGA

-161 FPRDM
+161 FPKDM
-166 SKNIINESIVSLEGS
+166 SKNIINESVVSLEGS

-227 ALNKQVKPE
+227 ALNKQIQPE

-246 DDNTRGLRFRKND
+246 DNNTRGLRFRKND

-336 LPKSVENASWFKT
+336 LPKSVENSSWFKT

-378 RYVTTN
+378 RYVTN
-384 NIANLEEE
+384 SNIANLEEE

-430 INLDTKDPSQNLRLQ
+430 INLDTEDPSQNLRLQ
-445 DFLIVNQDPSSYEA
+445 DFLIVNQDPSSYEP

-479 GSNSPSLYKDLQEL
+479 GGNKIQLYKDLKEL

-522 RSLMNKPGVNSSQ
+522 RSLMIGANREQ

-605 AMLNDIKQSAKFLK
+605 AMLNDINQSAKFLK

-649 DKMALQLDIDRSNLV
+649 DKMALQLDVDRSNLV
-664 RRQKAV
+664 RRQRAV

-682 KYVVD
+682 KYIVD
-687 VAKEGGFIGG
+687 VAKEGTFIGG
-697 LMNSFSDGISKMIK
+697 VMNSFSDGISKLIK
-711 TGDVVGRLQAETK
+711 TGDIIGRNKAESDASGDVDYLTE
-724 GSQIADNMTD
+724 D
-734 EEKRYYK
+734 EKRYYK

-750 KIAEANKAWKKSK
+750 EIAMANKAWKESK
-763 EDFSNRMKSAIGDL
+763 ENFSNRMKSAIGDL
-777 ATTKEYQKSE
+777 ATTKQYQQSE

-810 VNPYVSLGALS
+810 INPYVGFGSLS

-852 YAIGMG
+852 YAMGMG
-858 ALERYGLRTLM
+858 ALEKIGLSAAM
-869 SNNPLAK
+869 SKNPIAK
-876 SLIMKSIQGAL
+876 SLIMKSIQGAV

-903 DKEIKSNMAKFGV
+903 DKEIKSNMAKFGLRIV
-916 RVLGGTLIE
+916 GGALTE

-951 RLASEL
+951 RLSSEL
-957 TGGEFFDTPDS
+957 TGGEFFDTPDT

-1014 FLRTVSTDN
+1014 FLKTVSTDN
-1023 EIRKMIVIRL
+1023 ELRKMIVIKL
-1033 KSDMLSGKIT
+1033 KSDMLTGKIT
-1043 RSEAQN
+1043 KAEAQN

-1064 PENLSV
+1064 PDNLSV
-1070 EDQVRSVNLM
+1070 EDQVKSVNLM
-1080 TERQRLEKEI
+1080 AEKQRLEKEI
-1090 DGKDQSLVAAQNERI
+1090 DGKDQSLVAAQKERI
-1105 TEINNELQKISKD
+1105 TEIDNELQKISKD
-1118 AFQKQTTGEVSV
+1118 AFQKQATGEVPV
-1130 QPEARVSEEVE
+1130 QPEARVGEEVE
-1141 GRVPETRLEEVTEEG
+1141 GREPETKLEEVTKKG
-1156 KKESINPSQINSSE
+1156 K
-1170 ISNRNKE
+1170 
-1177 AESRLR
+1177 
-1183 AEGVENLFI
+1183 
-1192 GANLPTGSLENAI
+1192 
-1205 PVIVDVIN
+1205 
-1213 GITVATYANEKTG
+1213 
-1226 LIDTIISGF
+1226 
-1235 SEKNFVGYYR
+1235 
-1245 IYENGKPTNKWS
+1245 
-1257 SKFENQETGEK
+1257 
-1268 NIDIKKKDN
+1268 
-1277 FKTMIASVQ
+1277 
-1286 ERLPSDHKYTE
+1286 
-1297 KTSISTDGLRVW
+1297 
-1309 NNQIDRGTYELEYDN
+1309 
-1324 NGNLVTDRV
+1324 
-1333 SINGDAL
+1333 
-1340 VNELGV
+1340 
-1346 PVNQGAFQSIR
+1346 
-1357 VKTEEEFNKVKKVLL
+1357 
-1372 PYLEKFGLNENNIY
+1372 
-1386 WRKPTG
+1386 
-1392 PAIAQGSIV
+1392 
-1401 QIDLPVLNP
+1401 
-1410 SKSKADTNN
+1410 
-1419 RSIEVM
+1419 EV
-1425 IEDVRSKLGHENN
+1425 
-1438 KKMFDEFINLLEES
+1438 
-1452 LNRTGFNGLT
+1452 
-1462 IEELEILLK
+1462 
-1471 GLNNNSVA
+1471 
-1479 IVGGVSSPTRN
+1479 
-1490 NVEREDL
+1490 
-1497 DTAWIESPSNLT
+1497 
-1509 PSEVYEYQKAL
+1509 
-1520 VKLKEYLS
+1520 
-1528 SMSNRQQP
+1528 
-1536 QSTDKIEKDR
+1536 
-1546 FTVEGSEPIFIGD
+1546 
-1559 IVKNLVN
+1559 
-1566 NRYAELVAL
+1566 
-1575 EGASQS
+1575 
-1581 EITIDKPI
+1581 TIDKPI
-1589 IASNTTAE
+1589 IATNTTAE
-1597 LDRVKSVDMATEDG
+1597 LDRVKSVDMETEDG

-1716 TGANPTQFTDDQFKE
+1716 TGVNPTQFTDEQFKE

-1797 EYEAGD
+1797 EAESGD

-1916 GLPKSMIPFLNAM
+1916 GLPKSMVPFLNAL

-1946 TGEEIIYESNTQ
+1946 TGENIMTDGFQSTI
-1958 EIKNPIDKIKKSKII
+1958 NPTNKIKKQVEVKEGYKLSYVKQSDII
-1973 GSSKTKIEIVYVEQD
+1973 DIQS
-1988 RMQELIDKGLLE
+1988 LIS
-2000 QVKDISVFNGK
+2000 DIASN
-2011 YVATTSP
+2011 
-2018 DDMLVGNIFINGDL
+2018 DQN
-2032 KAQGNGGL
+2032 
-2040 FFVTK
+2040 
-2045 FGDVWASSNK
+2045 VWFW
-2055 IVADQIANRI
+2055 VADQLGRGFVEDDVIDGKHYLDAGPSFALDPKNRERGIIWASGANPRTLQNNI
-2065 NKSLEIN
+2065 NKSDYIFIISGSPQKSKLFNKTVSNLVRSRIEKSVDFDTFKKSLIEANAPKDITSILEKYNSYDDLFN
-2072 GGKGYLV
+2072 GPDRKAFLIAIGNQANKKATKSKQLLESYNAFVDYDSLRDDFYRENGFEMGDIMLV
-2079 LVKGTDAKLISSPQ
+2079 LKPTGVGEKSDHSTYENNILGEVVGVPDSIINSYDILPEETRNKYKEDISRVQQQQVVAPY
-2093 GASSSL
+2093 GM
-2099 KIVESLVSDGLI
+2099 G
-2111 SPSDFRKAVISAL
+2111 
-2124 QNNKDTK
+2124 
-2131 AKINFSGKLSSSDMI
+2131 
-2146 SAVDSLFDDV
+2146 V
-2156 SKSSF
+2156 SK
-2161 DNRGTL
+2161 
-2167 LKSIIV
+2167 V
-2173 ELGKTESTK
+2173 
-2182 INSNKI
+2182 
-2188 IEFLGGDTSK
+2188 
-2198 NIGWSE
+2198 
-2204 TSKNTKTSQSVID
+2204 
-2217 LIAGISREELTK
+2217 
-2229 GLNGGDIYAIIE
+2229 
-2241 VNDEVKVSKDSHQS
+2241 
-2255 YPFHI
+2255 
-2260 KQKNGKA
+2260 
-2267 PKLILLENRQ
+2267 
-2277 NGRDVMVSSSNENI
+2277 
-2291 DELGK
+2291 
-2296 SFDGKVLGRASN
+2296 
-2308 GYGDGYINTSKEK
+2308 
-2321 EGKQIKKQ
+2321 
-2329 KVLTSDIGINRSDIP
+2329 
-2344 LDKSSENISIGKMTS
+2344 
-2359 SNGNILELSAKE
+2359 
-2371 INLSYPGKKKFV
+2371 
-2383 RRIEAVDNDGK
+2383 
-2394 KAIISF
+2394 
-2400 WRDKSDVLEK
+2400 
-2410 DNMII
+2410 
-2415 LHVEGVNGYGTDLI
+2415 
-2429 NTLISESKE
+2429 
-2438 DGVKKIIADDVLS
+2438 
-2451 LNAAKYWEDKLG
+2451 
-2463 FSKDPDNKSIRFLDL
+2463 
-2478 DSSKKFKKHKGEK
+2478 KKHKGEK

-2519 IGMEYVPVEK
+2519 IGMEYIPVEK

-2630 LKDSGRKDVNGET
+2630 LKDSGRKDLNGET

-2720 RKEGKTEEA
+2720 RKEGKIEEA

-2743 DQKVGILPDFAIEEG
+2743 DQKVGILPDFAIEDG
-2758 TRFKKQKPTSKQEAI
+2758 TRFKKQKDNLKGKGLSDESIKTINENYTDKKAFDFYDFDWNKESERNNFKEWLNNFESNQFDKNLSKVINLVKQDIDLLTEREIIKEKLKVFEELIIPSISSDVLTKPLSIFEASILMDPNATLESIEKGFLEAKNIFDKDGNIDKSKITESQIFKGGEINLPAFEKFVEKNPEYKGVFDDWKKIFDRDTELMLKETNAFSYNINIEKLKNLYNNLNDISKKQFKKQKPNIELTTDKNANPGYEAALNAIGETEQQRELWRKNNKVDQKQKRNPIVEKAAKDYYDEKITQEEYLDIVSKNQPIKPFDKVPSLPTLEEITNSLDTNKVATGIVGLTKNIKEGEKVASRLDIPAYENYDTWVVSIHDGNKEGKSIAYGQTAVLKNVDFKTFPGPAIKMAMGIQNKSTIARMFGEWVNEDPESVYDRAKELINNSEWTQIGMNPFRYSWFYDKSDGMPIASAEEVIQVGALVLAKNAVKVSPSHPMFETKSSKGSKIKFQKPTSKQEAI

-2778 KYELSVEKR
+2778 KYELYVEKR

-2793 GVSAALGDLQ
+2793 GVAAALGDLQ

-2881 IGAVIKSMVRSGKIT
+2881 IGAIIKSMVRSGKIT

-2940 AFSARRAIRRLTNSN
+2940 AFSARRAIRRLTKSN

-3090 IRTGINPITGES
+3090 IRTGVNPITGES
-3102 MEISDKNKDILK
+3102 IEISDKNKDILK

-3146 GLEANVQ
+3146 GLEANVK

-3165 NAGVKSVGI
+3165 EAGIKSVRI
-3174 KTKASKIASTEILS
+3174 KTIASELAATEILS

-3193 EKLFRGTTIGTRIM
+3193 EKIFRGTTIGTRVM

-3215 VNGKNKAELIYNK
+3215 VQGKNKAEFIYNK
-3228 ILESYTKQDFYGKDF
+3228 IMEEYTKQDFYTKDF
-3243 MTQQNIIERGMLA
+3243 MTHQNIIERGMLA
-3256 YLMRNVNGDNAQVK
+3256 YLMRNVNGDRSQIK

-3278 AISESIEQLKEGNS
+3278 AILESIDQLKEGNKN
-3292 DEQKLAEMYEN
+3292 ENKLAEMYEN

-3315 DIIRANSSKSN
+3315 DIIRANSSKQN
-3326 REAVDWWVDQ
+3326 RDGVDWWINQ

-3341 TDLYD
+3341 SDLYD

-3359 INYTPDKMKLMSSK
+3359 SNYTPDKLKSMASRI
-3373 AQDDDITSS
+3373 QEDDIASS
-3382 DSGFVSSLGYTDTKK
+3382 DSGFVSSLEYTDTKK

-3436 AAIRQ
+3436 GAIRQ
-3441 VKGFIDSNNFDKLAG
+3441 VKGFMDSNNFDKLLG
-3456 DESSLIKSRV
+3456 DEASLIRKRI
-3466 NSYVKRMKGKRVI
+3466 NSYVKRMKGKRMI
-3479 PRSNADDIMK
+3479 PRSSYDIILK
-3489 YFNAIAKAG
+3489 YFNSLAKAG

-3504 GFGSAIKQFSPVINT
+3504 GIGSAIKQFSPIINT
-3519 LINAGRFT
+3519 IINAGRYT
-3527 SLTPNSNAWIDRLGM
+3527 SLTPSSSRWIDNLGM

-3548 IKSEANIDTI
+3548 IKAEANIDSVDRRI
-3558 DKRVNVLAESV
+3558 SVLAKS
-3569 PGKIYDGIGKI
+3569 PMGKIYDGIGKV
-3580 GDMWLKALIQS
+3580 GDLWLKALIQS
-3591 PDAYVARSS
+3591 PDSYVARSS
-3600 FITYYLKSLRD
+3600 FITYYLKGLRD
-3611 QGLSTKIDWNT
+3611 QGLSTKIDWDS

-3636 VDRQQN
+3636 LDRQQN
-3642 VSDPLLTGE
+3642 VSDPLLSGE

-3658 TKKMITKLF
+3658 AKKMITKIV

-3678 ARMINDMQILGS
+3678 ARMINDMQILAS
-3690 KVASKEDKIIAMR
+3690 KVSTKEDKIMAIR
-3703 SLTSLTSE
+3703 SLTALPAE
-3711 IIMFNVL
+3711 VIIFNLL
-3718 GWAIRQLI
+3718 GAGIRKTI
-3726 DAVTNYFYGEDD
+3726 DAITNYLYGEDD
-3738 DEEEVLFYLFGMKLT
+3738 DEEEVLFYIFGLKLT
-3753 KDDIKELKTPFKNLF
+3753 EDDVKELKIPIKNL
-3768 MDLLSPLPGLT
+3768 MVDLFSPLPGIT
-3779 DEFLVDRLNDLF
+3779 DEFLTSGLNELF
-3791 AMYPLVGDDEIA
+3791 EITPLIGDDETA
-3803 ELIKAENDIRIANG
+3803 DLIKNENDIRVANG
-3817 DKPMN
+3817 YKVMT
-3822 EKEEAKFIK
+3822 EKEEAKFIEDQK
-3831 DEKEKRKF
+3831 KKRTF
-3839 QLYDEMES
+3839 QLYENMEE
-3847 TGWERYIPG
+3847 TGWERFIPG

-3865 SELKDAID
+3865 NDLKDAIS
-3873 LAMTGKY
+3873 LAVTGKY
-3880 EDEYQGRK
+3880 EHDNEGIK
-3888 STKYISDEDREK
+3888 SVKYISEEDREK
-3900 VAYGLYFQIP
+3900 IAYGLFFQIP

-3942 KMEELEKLTNRPI
+3942 KMQEVEKLTNRPI
-3955 GKIEKVLISKNS
+3955 GKIEKVLIDKNS

-4000 SKPSMK
+4000 SKPNIRF
-4006 LAQMI
+4006 AQMI